1 MRKLLILALATGLL
15 IWGLAVGAGSA
26 SAACGTKCM
35 SKQLKKLRGQI
46 GRLNAQVGSLNA
58 QVGSLNAQVQT
69 LSADNAC
76 IRRLA
81 VTQYYGYD
89 YASSFYTT
97 ALDFT
102 ESGSAIDAWML
113 AVEPGTCG
121 TSTSR
126 TGSAGRA
133 TGVFQPLQPD
143 GSPQRKD

>member
-46 GRLNAQVGSLNA
+46 GSLNA

-89 YASSFYTT
+89 YATSFYTT

-102 ESGSAIDAWML
+102 ESGSPIDAWML

-126 TGSAGRA
+126 TGTAGRA
-133 TGVFQPLQPD
+133 MGAFQPLQPD